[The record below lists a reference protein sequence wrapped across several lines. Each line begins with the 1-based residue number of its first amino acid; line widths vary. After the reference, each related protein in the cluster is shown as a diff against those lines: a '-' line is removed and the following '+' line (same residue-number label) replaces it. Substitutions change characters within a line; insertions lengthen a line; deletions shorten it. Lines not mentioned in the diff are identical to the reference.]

1 MKKYAILKAD
11 HFGNLNFSQ
20 IDEII
25 NKYSY
30 SRELVY
36 SSFQWANYL
45 IYYILLTHLTD
56 DKIDELSSYMS
67 RYYWF
72 KKFYHRYSKS
82 NGIDVGMEQQ
92 LVKILEIMGNKIKD
106 FDWDEIK
113 KINDEIEKEQIYC

>member
-1 MKKYAILKAD
+1 MKKYTILKAD

-92 LVKILEIMGNKIKD
+92 LVKILEIVGNKIKD

-113 KINDEIEKEQIYC
+113 KINDEIEKE